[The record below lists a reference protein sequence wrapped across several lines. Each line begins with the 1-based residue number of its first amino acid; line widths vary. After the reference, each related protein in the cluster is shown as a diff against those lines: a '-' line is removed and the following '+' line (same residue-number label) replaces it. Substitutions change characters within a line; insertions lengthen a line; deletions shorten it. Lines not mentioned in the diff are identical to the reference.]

1 MNLLA
6 AKVEI
11 AVLEP
16 DFLGIFGLARDRH
29 RELCSRRLNLDFPG
43 DQLDFPRR
51 ELGVQRFRR
60 TGDHLSGDRHDRL
73 QLEGIEQLL
82 DGIVLIGDDLGD
94 SVMVAQVDEEHAA
107 MIPLPMDP
115 AGNPDFAP
123 DVGSAELA
131 AIVGAI
137 RVHVSA
143 DSDVR
148 KFAAALT
155 GGKAFVNPRTGR

>member
-1 MNLLA
+1 
-6 AKVEI
+6 
-11 AVLEP
+11 
-16 DFLGIFGLARDRH
+16 
-29 RELCSRRLNLDFPG
+29 
-43 DQLDFPRR
+43 
-51 ELGVQRFRR
+51 
-60 TGDHLSGDRHDRL
+60 
-73 QLEGIEQLL
+73 
-82 DGIVLIGDDLGD
+82 
-94 SVMVAQVDEEHAA
+94 MVAQVDEEHAA